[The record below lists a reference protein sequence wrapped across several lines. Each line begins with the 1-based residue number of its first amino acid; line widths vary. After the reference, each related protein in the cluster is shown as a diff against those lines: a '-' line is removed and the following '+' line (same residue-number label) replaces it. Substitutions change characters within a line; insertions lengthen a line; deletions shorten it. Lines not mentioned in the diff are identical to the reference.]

1 MSVKKSLIRQRV
13 RDQILT
19 LTGFKEAPQPPQA
32 FGRFGH
38 NVGDKLFSVGF
49 NTTAANDGRQNVN
62 TGVYVS
68 NDLTVTASFVIKPH
82 DQVLSYDNA
91 LDHEESI
98 IRVIINPSTPLYTG
112 AQIRYIDSNR
122 TLTDNG
128 DFIFITI
135 NFTVLNHIP
144 LT

>member
-1 MSVKKSLIRQRV
+1 MLFDFLLKRKVLAYQVFLAKLVTNRDGGTVSRQGCATFCYRNLIEQ
-13 RDQILT
+13 
-19 LTGFKEAPQPPQA
+19 
-32 FGRFGH
+32 
-38 NVGDKLFSVGF
+38 
-49 NTTAANDGRQNVN
+49 
-62 TGVYVS
+62 Y
-68 NDLTVTASFVIKPH
+68 
-82 DQVLSYDNA
+82 YDNA